1 MSSAS
6 PFPDLTYNR
15 TWYDI
20 HLLRDK
26 DGASEPISY
35 DTYKNPVTKA
45 FKALGLTG
53 CKKVTH
59 AARGLGAREAELLEV
74 SSAEI
79 ERLGGWKASDAMTQY
94 YLTHLPIRA
103 PRAMSGFNPNG
114 GTYFLARDTLEP
126 PLALQKQI
134 FSQIE
139 HWQARVDNKKISTS
153 GGAEKFLSILCLLR
167 RVILQDA
174 PGLHAINRAHPV
186 LQDPFF
192 RSTSFAACAKQQ
204 KVYLD
209 QHQQPAELSLQ
220 QVVPTISDKLKKIAQ
235 QQSVIQQQLSS
246 IQEEKSATEES
257 SRRRDEAIMFEVQRH
272 NATILKLQ
280 AAPASA
286 FMSSSTP
293 NTTSDI
299 QAPNSSLAVVPS
311 HLLPSSHSALLPP
324 PPFTST
330 SNPFRSAAAA
340 AMEYDA
346 AAVNLAES
354 TTYELGTPVNTVR
367 LSPELTRSWGF
378 ADSVLLRRRAPPE
391 AERGAHF

>member
-299 QAPNSSLAVVPS
+299 QAPNSSLAQQQQWS
-311 HLLPSSHSALLPP
+311 TMRPP
-324 PPFTST
+324 
-330 SNPFRSAAAA
+330 
-340 AMEYDA
+340 
-346 AAVNLAES
+346 
-354 TTYELGTPVNTVR
+354 
-367 LSPELTRSWGF
+367 
-378 ADSVLLRRRAPPE
+378 
-391 AERGAHF
+391 